1 MAEPATTLM
10 KLRRRIAFPEAGT
23 TPRKETITA
32 GIGDRRNGVRGVKL
46 QGNNREPSMSALG
59 HKRTSAHI
67 RVMSALPPKADIA
80 ERDRHVCFVP
90 KADITLSELGAIF
103 AGDFVQLLLASL
115 HWRYAGSRSYFAEKT
130 FQPGRCN
137 GPEQN

>member
-1 MAEPATTLM
+1 
-10 KLRRRIAFPEAGT
+10 
-23 TPRKETITA
+23 
-32 GIGDRRNGVRGVKL
+32 
-46 QGNNREPSMSALG
+46 MSALG
-59 HKRTSAHI
+59 QKQTLQS
-67 RVMSALPPKADIA
+67 VKPMSALPPKADI
-80 ERDRHVCFVP
+80 RVRRSDVRFVP
-90 KADITLSELGAIF
+90 EADITLSELGAIF